1 MKQKDPSRNRKK
13 SKKYKKKLPMNNPK
27 SKHKTEMVDYVI
39 QGKTQNKE
47 ALLIKPKLVR

>member
-27 SKHKTEMVDYVI
+27 SKNKTEIY
-39 QGKTQNKE
+39 KE
-47 ALLIKPKLVR
+47 KPRTRKHY

>member
-1 MKQKDPSRNRKK
+1 MKQKNPSRNRKK

-27 SKHKTEMVDYVI
+27 SKNKTEMVDYVI